1 MFGKKIV
8 QDLWMKLEV
17 RTLLNYVIEQLL
29 FSIVTFTFTITAV
42 RLLGF
47 SDLEKFFVVWL
58 WTFGLAAVFSES
70 IVTPARFYDNK
81 TKLKDEATFVGSQ
94 RVTNLERISTFMYR
108 VSFLFYFASFAP
120 FAGYMKLAL
129 LGMGIVLVTSSMQAA
144 RYFERDFKESNRPGF
159 RNLLFLVFGFMAIG
173 LLYVAKDSSV
183 FSIVNLFCLSALL
196 ARGLL
201 RLDKYETNICQEVK
215 SMKQTIKSGWKF
227 GLVSGV
233 RVLLFSVALLAGVKL
248 VKESFDVVKFGLVL
262 TISGPMIVMSGVFNS
277 FELPRFIN
285 RYESSTNKI
294 KTINRG
300 LLFFLIP
307 SLLFVI
313 ANSLLLYLLLG
324 TVLGDD
330 QTKGL
335 NKVWDILMGSSLL
348 IFFTTLSN
356 YINMVFQILSEKNVL
371 FINTAI
377 SGVLALACVSI
388 LPSYLLSAIPY
399 AFLVFISILYFNRRP
414 ITRF

>member
-1 MFGKKIV
+1 MLGKKIV
-8 QDLWMKLEV
+8 EDLWIKLEV
-17 RTLLNYVIEQLL
+17 RTLLHYVIDQFL
-29 FSIVTFTFTITAV
+29 FSSVTFSFTITAV

-47 SDLEKFFVVWL
+47 SDLEKFFLVWL

-81 TKLKDEATFVGSQ
+81 TKLKDEATSVGSQ
-94 RVTNLERISTFMYR
+94 RVTNLERISTFTYR
-108 VSFLFYFASFAP
+108 LSFLFYFASFAP
-120 FAGYMKLAL
+120 FAEFMKLAL
-129 LGMGIVLVTSSMQAA
+129 LGVGIVLVTSSMQAA

-159 RNLLFLVFGFMAIG
+159 RNLLFLVFGFIALG
-173 LLYVAKDSSV
+173 LLDVAKDSSALL
-183 FSIVNLFCLSALL
+183 ILNLFNLSALL
-196 ARGLL
+196 ARGLF
-201 RLDKYETNICQEVK
+201 RLDKYETNTCQEVK
-215 SMKQTIKSGWKF
+215 SMKQITKRGWKF

-248 VKESFDVVKFGLVL
+248 FKESFDVIKFGLVL

-277 FELPRFIN
+277 FELPRFIK
-285 RYESSTNKI
+285 RYESSTNKL

-313 ANSLLLYLLLG
+313 ANSLLLNLLLG

-330 QTKGL
+330 QTKEL
-335 NKVWDILMGSSLL
+335 NKVWEILIGSSLL

-356 YINMVFQILSEKNVL
+356 YVSMVFQILSEKNVL
-371 FINTAI
+371 FINTTI
-377 SGVLALACVSI
+377 SGVLALACVI
-388 LPSYLLSAIPY
+388 IFPSYLLSAIPY
-399 AFLVFISILYFNRRP
+399 AFLVISSTLYFNRSRN
-414 ITRF
+414 TRF